1 MVAAVTGCVAE
12 IRYCN
17 SMHWP
22 DEVPTNCEHHWQANS
37 VPCSKSRDQSI
48 HILFLCLDWD
58 DAIRLIA
65 TVIDSEIGPSTSAF
79 LCDFQREW
87 EINGTIDN
95 DVTIYIYIYIYIYM
109 YILITYNIVCVCV
122 CVCVRTYRECLSL
135 LDFTKRTL
143 RAFKIKAQKKLQC
156 TKCILRF

>member
-1 MVAAVTGCVAE
+1 MVVAVTGCVAE

-22 DEVPTNCEHHWQANS
+22 DEVPSNCEHHWQANS

-87 EINGTIDN
+87 EINGTIDKRH
-95 DVTIYIYIYIYIYM
+95 IYIYM
-109 YILITYNIVCVCV
+109 YVCIYMFTCEK
-122 CVCVRTYRECLSL
+122 CNALSHVY
-135 LDFTKRTL
+135 FTKRT
-143 RAFKIKAQKKLQC
+143 RASKEKLKEIRMYKAHSSAFNQKE
-156 TKCILRF
+156 RERESFVAR